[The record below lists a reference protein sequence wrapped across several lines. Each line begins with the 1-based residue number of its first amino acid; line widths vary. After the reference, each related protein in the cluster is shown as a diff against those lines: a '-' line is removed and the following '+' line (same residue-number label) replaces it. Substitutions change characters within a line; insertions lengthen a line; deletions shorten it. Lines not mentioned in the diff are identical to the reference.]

1 MQLTFAADITRL
13 RLDMERER
21 ARLARVTRRVV
32 NAAAYGALDDVRA
45 EMNKVFD
52 RPTPW
57 VINGPYVVPARDG
70 DQFNGT
76 EARVAWREFGG
87 KGVPAEK
94 ILNAQI
100 EGGQRRLKKFE
111 RLIGLPPN
119 RVAVPGKWAPID
131 AYGNLSGPFIVQVL
145 SDLRLFGETGYIA
158 NRVSKRDAKRRPGA
172 RPRAARFFIIRP
184 GSEDRQLP
192 PGIYRNTRGT
202 GLYGA
207 GSNGGKAPLLVIAF
221 VRAANY
227 RARFAPARVV
237 AESVNANL
245 PRLWEQGLAG
255 SLPFRSARS

>member
-13 RLDMERER
+13 RLDLARER

-32 NAAAYGALDDVRA
+32 NAAAYQALDDVR
-45 EMNKVFD
+45 EDMQRKFD
-52 RPTPW
+52 RPTPY
-57 VINGPYVVPARDG
+57 VMRGPYVVPARDG
-70 DQFNGT
+70 DQFGGT

-87 KGVPAEK
+87 KAVPAEK

-100 EGGQRRLKKFE
+100 EGGPRRLKRFE
-111 RLIGLPPN
+111 RAIGLPPN
-119 RVAVPGKWAPID
+119 RVAVPGKWAPLD
-131 AYGNLSGPFIVQVL
+131 AYGNIPGPFIVQVL
-145 SDLRLFGETGYIA
+145 SALRLFGESGFRS
-158 NRVSKRDAKRRPGA
+158 NRREGAKLRKGQSQ
-172 RPRAARFFIIRP
+172 FFIIRP
-184 GSEDRQLP
+184 GAEDRRFP
-192 PGIYRNTRGT
+192 AGIYRV
-202 GLYGA
+202 A
-207 GSNGGKAPLLVIAF
+207 QEMGGAPLLVIAF